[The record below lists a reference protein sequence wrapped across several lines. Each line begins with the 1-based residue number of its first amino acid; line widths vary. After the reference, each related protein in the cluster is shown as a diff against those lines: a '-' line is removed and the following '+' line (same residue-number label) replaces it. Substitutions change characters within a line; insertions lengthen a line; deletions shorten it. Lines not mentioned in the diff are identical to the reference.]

1 MDTVFSYVYRRP
13 NISSGNGRVTPD
25 APTSMIP
32 CTPPRP
38 TNDDQADDESEI
50 FLTPESR
57 LPYEDCSGRRGN
69 PERPSLILQPDSL
82 STSKIKVPSLFS
94 PLVSKKLLDESRE
107 AEISSSVP
115 VTPEGLRPRPTVVE
129 MRAILCLDQK
139 PTSYQN
145 HHSIGNL
152 TDLKSVAAQDR
163 HRASILPS
171 ISDLDLVIYNAA
183 NSMSLSVL
191 TQSPQIQR
199 KRERT
204 TRMSPPPISFGSP
217 SFYPSSVSKGVRSC
231 ETEDFTGVAASPN
244 LTKSFAQTAVGLAVA
259 ESFDEENENNVN
271 DTGRGAVCSPNL
283 TRDGARTAVGLAV
296 AESFD
301 EENENNV
308 NDTGRGAVCSPNLT
322 RDGART
328 AVGLAVAESFDE
340 ENEDS
345 VNGGSTC
352 HSVVGVVEGRQ
363 VRFTE
368 AKEYSATGNL
378 GVLPPRDWSPHRFTQ
393 RLGDEKEGGLAGSCW
408 FSQPDPC
415 PVEEKQSERMETSN
429 IEVVPSSSFSVAS
442 SAYEEEGDRLA
453 RNANLQKSNSASMTP
468 PSTRSKDTEQ
478 TPGSAARTW
487 EHYQQYYANEI
498 ENEDSGVVQEEYSR
512 LNLPVTMTQSQGD
525 VDVSQDLSF
534 SSRQPL
540 FVTKHSQNVHRV
552 RPGIQKT
559 AYDFET
565 IGGVDTDFPSVDGSS
580 IRPVSSLDGR
590 SGNNENVK
598 VIDHLPSSPPS
609 VPAHGKDLDHL
620 PLSPPSLN
628 DNWKHDLDTLP
639 PAPPSIPDAAYV
651 DVMSLPKSPPSVQQK
666 GGRSHQHHGSRHP
679 RDVID
684 MSHIIVTQRNS
695 VNLDST
701 YTSALSQGSGI
712 ATMVEHDTASV
723 RAAQNDCDSISTTS
737 KIDAEFDFAD
747 GHNGVG
753 AVGRLVSTQVL
764 DENLMRRKRQNQ
776 GQAAKEKHLIN
787 LMERMRDEYV
797 MVEAI
802 CAKKG
807 LEQGS
812 ISLLGGYNS
821 GDRDD
826 ILSETD
832 IFISSADELFGEGEY
847 DHHEVKKSMTF
858 LQMLVESAPDQ
869 QIAPEGESHIQTP
882 RVVSPVSCDGVQVW
896 KANTMLKRALGL
908 EKFASPESISRGQ
921 DTSLFTLPTDVTPS
935 AANLSMAT
943 TISSHASSMHKIE
956 DDNNLTAVSRRLKMT
971 MEAVV
976 ILLQQL
982 SFAAGQLGFVKRH
995 DANKSAA
1002 ALEKIESSYQRLM
1015 SIPSEDV
1022 RCLVNAFSLEDAVPL
1037 RAEKRPPVLLRGTH
1051 GVSQLGSKGNVLGC
1065 DSPKENALVEGEIFN
1080 PPMVTR
1086 STTSNEVCLP
1096 SLPCATMS
1104 EEEEEE
1110 INEDDGSEKSEASP
1124 HSRRILLLSFDEA
1137 DSIDESNCS
1146 AVVMHT
1152 GVDSDLN
1159 LCKEVEDTIR
1169 RNGPIPETEISI

>member
-129 MRAILCLDQK
+129 MRAILCLDPK
-139 PTSYQN
+139 PTSYHH

-244 LTKSFAQTAVGLAVA
+244 LTKSFAQ
-259 ESFDEENENNVN
+259 
-271 DTGRGAVCSPNL
+271 
-283 TRDGARTAVGLAV
+283 TAVGLAV

>member
-129 MRAILCLDQK
+129 MRAILCLDPK
-139 PTSYQN
+139 PTSYHH

-301 EENENNV
+301 K
-308 NDTGRGAVCSPNLT
+308 
-322 RDGART
+322 
-328 AVGLAVAESFDE
+328 

-598 VIDHLPSSPPS
+598 VIDHLPSPPPS

>member
-69 PERPSLILQPDSL
+69 PKRPSLILQPDSL

-129 MRAILCLDQK
+129 MRAILCLDPK
-139 PTSYQN
+139 PTSYHH

-217 SFYPSSVSKGVRSC
+217 SFYPSSVSKGFRSC

-244 LTKSFAQTAVGLAVA
+244 LTKSFAQ
-259 ESFDEENENNVN
+259 
-271 DTGRGAVCSPNL
+271 
-283 TRDGARTAVGLAV
+283 
-296 AESFD
+296 
-301 EENENNV
+301 
-308 NDTGRGAVCSPNLT
+308 
-322 RDGART
+322 T

-598 VIDHLPSSPPS
+598 VIDHLPSPPPS

>member
-129 MRAILCLDQK
+129 MRAILCLDPK

-271 DTGRGAVCSPNL
+271 DSGRGAVCSPNL

-301 EENENNV
+301 K
-308 NDTGRGAVCSPNLT
+308 
-322 RDGART
+322 
-328 AVGLAVAESFDE
+328 

-408 FSQPDPC
+408 FSQLDPC

-442 SAYEEEGDRLA
+442 SAYKEEGDRLA

-487 EHYQQYYANEI
+487 EHYQQYYAI

-512 LNLPVTMTQSQGD
+512 MNLPVTMTQSQGD

-651 DVMSLPKSPPSVQQK
+651 DVMSLPKSPPSMQQK

-1037 RAEKRPPVLLRGTH
+1037 RAEKRPPVLSRGSH
-1051 GVSQLGSKGNVLGC
+1051 GLSQLGSKGNVLGC

>member
-13 NISSGNGRVTPD
+13 NISSGNGRVTSD

-129 MRAILCLDQK
+129 MRAILCLDPK

-204 TRMSPPPISFGSP
+204 TQMSPPPISFGSP

-271 DTGRGAVCSPNL
+271 DSGRGAVCSPNL

-301 EENENNV
+301 K
-308 NDTGRGAVCSPNLT
+308 
-322 RDGART
+322 
-328 AVGLAVAESFDE
+328 

-393 RLGDEKEGGLAGSCW
+393 RLGNEKEGGLAGSCW

-487 EHYQQYYANEI
+487 EHYQQYYAI

-908 EKFASPESISRGQ
+908 EKFASPESISMGQ

-1037 RAEKRPPVLLRGTH
+1037 RAEKRPPVLSRGTH
-1051 GVSQLGSKGNVLGC
+1051 GLSQLGSKGNVLGC

-1146 AVVMHT
+1146 AVLMHT

>member
-69 PERPSLILQPDSL
+69 PKRPSLILQPDSL

-129 MRAILCLDQK
+129 MRAILCLDPK

-271 DTGRGAVCSPNL
+271 DSGRGAVCSPNL

-301 EENENNV
+301 K
-308 NDTGRGAVCSPNLT
+308 
-322 RDGART
+322 
-328 AVGLAVAESFDE
+328 

-363 VRFTE
+363 VRFKE

-628 DNWKHDLDTLP
+628 DNWKHDLDMLP

>member
-129 MRAILCLDQK
+129 MRAILCLDPK

-271 DTGRGAVCSPNL
+271 DSGRGAVCSPNL

-301 EENENNV
+301 K
-308 NDTGRGAVCSPNLT
+308 
-322 RDGART
+322 
-328 AVGLAVAESFDE
+328 

-363 VRFTE
+363 VRFKE

-393 RLGDEKEGGLAGSCW
+393 RPGDEKKGGLAGSCW
-408 FSQPDPC
+408 FSQLDPC

-487 EHYQQYYANEI
+487 EHYQQYYAI

-1037 RAEKRPPVLLRGTH
+1037 RAEKRPPVLSRGTH
-1051 GVSQLGSKGNVLGC
+1051 GLSQLGSKGNVLGC

>member
-129 MRAILCLDQK
+129 MRAILCLDPK

-271 DTGRGAVCSPNL
+271 DSGRGAVCSPNL

-301 EENENNV
+301 K
-308 NDTGRGAVCSPNLT
+308 
-322 RDGART
+322 
-328 AVGLAVAESFDE
+328 

-408 FSQPDPC
+408 FSQLDPC

-487 EHYQQYYANEI
+487 EHYQQYYAI

-525 VDVSQDLSF
+525 VDVSQNLSF

-609 VPAHGKDLDHL
+609 VPANGKDLDHL

-1037 RAEKRPPVLLRGTH
+1037 RAEKRPPVLSRGTH
-1051 GVSQLGSKGNVLGC
+1051 GLSQLGSKGNVLGC

>member
-57 LPYEDCSGRRGN
+57 LPYEECSGRRGN

-191 TQSPQIQR
+191 TRSPQIQR

-217 SFYPSSVSKGVRSC
+217 SFYPSSVSKGFRSC

-271 DTGRGAVCSPNL
+271 DSGRGAVCSPNL

-301 EENENNV
+301 K
-308 NDTGRGAVCSPNLT
+308 
-322 RDGART
+322 
-328 AVGLAVAESFDE
+328 

-408 FSQPDPC
+408 FSQLDPC

-487 EHYQQYYANEI
+487 EHYQQYYAI

-512 LNLPVTMTQSQGD
+512 MNLPVTMTQSQGD

-651 DVMSLPKSPPSVQQK
+651 DVMSLPKSPPSMQQK

-1037 RAEKRPPVLLRGTH
+1037 RAEKRPPVLSRGTH
-1051 GVSQLGSKGNVLGC
+1051 GLSQLGSKGNVLGC

>member
-1 MDTVFSYVYRRP
+1 MKMDTVFSYVYRRP

-231 ETEDFTGVAASPN
+231 ETEDFTGVAASQN

-271 DTGRGAVCSPNL
+271 DS
-283 TRDGARTAVGLAV
+283 
-296 AESFD
+296 
-301 EENENNV
+301 
-308 NDTGRGAVCSPNLT
+308 GRGAVCSPNLT

-478 TPGSAARTW
+478 TLGSAARTW
-487 EHYQQYYANEI
+487 EHYQQYYAI

-512 LNLPVTMTQSQGD
+512 MNLPVKMTQSQGD

>member
-13 NISSGNGRVTPD
+13 NISSGKGRVTPD

-57 LPYEDCSGRRGN
+57 LPYEDCSGRRVN
-69 PERPSLILQPDSL
+69 PKRPSLILQPDSL

-129 MRAILCLDQK
+129 MRAILCLDPK

-271 DTGRGAVCSPNL
+271 DSGRGAVCSPNL

-301 EENENNV
+301 K
-308 NDTGRGAVCSPNLT
+308 
-322 RDGART
+322 
-328 AVGLAVAESFDE
+328 

-363 VRFTE
+363 VRFKE

-408 FSQPDPC
+408 FSQQDPC
-415 PVEEKQSERMETSN
+415 PVEEKQSERMESSN